1 VKCVDKEGYDVDT
14 CTKKVMKIPP
24 IL

>member
-1 VKCVDKEGYDVDT
+1 VKCVDKEGYDVNT

>member
-1 VKCVDKEGYDVDT
+1 VKCVEKEGYDVDT
-14 CTKKVMKIPP
+14 CTKKVMKIPL